1 MFQGHKDFSVYEP
14 AEAALL
20 LGVNSNKIR
29 RWLNGYKYVRDGTQI
44 AQPPLWS
51 PEYVDEEGFYLGFRD
66 LIEIRFVEAF
76 SRAGLNRRSIRH
88 LLVKAKEWIGQDY
101 PLSTSQFQ
109 TDGKTLFLE
118 VWEDGEDIDQG
129 RTIDLRDGQHA
140 FRSFVKPSFKDLEF
154 EAGSVSKWYVD
165 GKNNLIA
172 IDPKIAFGQPVV
184 ESLGIPTARLHEAFI
199 AEGSL
204 RTVAQQFE
212 VPLSAVQSAVRFEQS
227 LAAKR

>member
-20 LGVNSNKIR
+20 LGIKSNKIR
-29 RWLNGYKYVRDGTQI
+29 RWLNGYKYTRNGAQI
-44 AQPPLWS
+44 VQPPLWK
-51 PEYVDEEGFYLGFRD
+51 PEYDGEEGFYLGFRD
-66 LIEIRFVEAF
+66 LIEVRFVEAF
-76 SRAGLNRRSIRH
+76 SRAGLSRKSIRH
-88 LLVKAKEWIGQDY
+88 LLAKAKDWIGQDY

-118 VWEDGEDIDQG
+118 VWEDGEDVDQA

-140 FRSFVKPSFKDLEF
+140 FRSFVRPSFKDLEF

-165 GKNNLIA
+165 GKENLIA
-172 IDPKIAFGQPVV
+172 IDPKVAFGQPVIDQG
-184 ESLGIPTARLHEAFI
+184 GIPTARLYEAFV
-199 AEGSL
+199 AEGDA
-204 RTVAQQFE
+204 RIVARQFE
-212 VPLSAVQSAVRFEQS
+212 VPLSAVRGAVRFEQS